1 MIVAAILLDA
11 VGLLLLVPVAVLLV
25 EVVLALAGRAPMAG
39 SAGGTR
45 ARLAILI
52 PAHDEESGIANTLRS
67 VLAQLDRGDR
77 VLVVADNC
85 TDNTAAVA
93 ATQGAEVVIRRD
105 SSRRGKGYALD
116 FGVRHLEK
124 EAPEIVIIVDA
135 DCEVGPGAIDRLA
148 RLCANSGRPVQ
159 ALYLMHAPAG
169 ASLRT
174 RIAEFAW
181 IVKNR
186 VRPTGLARLQL
197 PCQLMGTGMAFPW
210 STLRD
215 ANLATGH
222 IVEDLQLGLELA
234 LAGTPPL
241 FAPTA
246 LVASHF
252 PASSEGIRSQ
262 RVRWEH
268 GHLGV
273 IFAEAPRLLWASLR
287 RANFSLFALALD
299 LLVPPLAL
307 LSLLVVTFWSA
318 SAVFCWITQLRVPL
332 AIASVSAFC
341 LGFVVLASWLRW
353 GRAVISFADLVL
365 APAYALRKI
374 PLYVGFLFARQMQ
387 WVRSK
392 RDDKP

>member
-318 SAVFCWITQLRVPL
+318 SAVFCWVTGARTPL
-332 AIASVSAFC
+332 EIASITAVC
-341 LGFVVLASWLRW
+341 LGLAVLVSWLRW
-353 GRAVISFADLVL
+353 GRHVISFADLVL

>member
-1 MIVAAILLDA
+1 
-11 VGLLLLVPVAVLLV
+11 
-25 EVVLALAGRAPMAG
+25 
-39 SAGGTR
+39 
-45 ARLAILI
+45 
-52 PAHDEESGIANTLRS
+52 
-67 VLAQLDRGDR
+67 
-77 VLVVADNC
+77 
-85 TDNTAAVA
+85 
-93 ATQGAEVVIRRD
+93 
-105 SSRRGKGYALD
+105 
-116 FGVRHLEK
+116 
-124 EAPEIVIIVDA
+124 
-135 DCEVGPGAIDRLA
+135 
-148 RLCANSGRPVQ
+148 VQ
-159 ALYLMHAPAG
+159 ALYLMHAPPD
-169 ASLRT
+169 ASLRL

-181 IVKNR
+181 IVKNQ

-210 STLRD
+210 STLRG

-234 LAGTPPL
+234 LSGTAPL

-252 PASSEGIRSQ
+252 PASNEGIRSQ

-273 IFAEAPRLLWASLR
+273 IFAAAPRLLLASLR
-287 RANFSLFALALD
+287 RADLSLLALGMD

-318 SAVFCWITQLRVPL
+318 SAVFCWITRLRTPL
-332 AIASVSAFC
+332 EIASVTAICFA
-341 LGFVVLASWLRW
+341 LAVLVSWLRW
-353 GRAVISFADLVL
+353 GRHVISFSDLVL
-365 APAYALRKI
+365 APVYALRKI

-392 RDDKP
+392 RDKT

>member
-1 MIVAAILLDA
+1 MGRGPTSDVA
-11 VGLLLLVPVAVLLV
+11 
-25 EVVLALAGRAPMAG
+25 
-39 SAGGTR
+39 SGTR

-52 PAHDEESGIANTLRS
+52 PAHDEESGIATTLRS
-67 VLAQLDRGDR
+67 VLPQLNTADR

-85 TDNTAAVA
+85 TDNTAAIA
-93 ATQGAEVVIRRD
+93 ANQGAEIVIRKD

-116 FGVRHLEK
+116 FGVRHLERD
-124 EAPEIVIIVDA
+124 APEIVIIVDA
-135 DCEVGPGAIDRLA
+135 DCEVAPGTVDRLA
-148 RLCANSGRPVQ
+148 RLCSHSGRPVQ
-159 ALYLMHAPAG
+159 ALYLMHAPPD
-169 ASLRT
+169 ASLRL

-181 IVKNR
+181 IVKNQ

-210 STLRD
+210 STLRC

-222 IVEDLQLGLELA
+222 IVEDLKLGLDLA
-234 LAGTPPL
+234 LSGTAPL

-252 PASSEGIRSQ
+252 PASNEGIRSQ

-273 IFAEAPRLLWASLR
+273 IFAEAPRLLLASLR
-287 RANFSLFALALD
+287 RADLSLLALGMD

-318 SAVFCWITQLRVPL
+318 SAVFCWVTRLRLPL
-332 AIASVSAFC
+332 EIASVTAVC
-341 LGFVVLASWLRW
+341 LGLSVLVSWLRW
-353 GRAVISFADLVL
+353 GRRVISFADLVL

-392 RDDKP
+392 RDKS